1 VLIAEAMRLAQASQR
16 DLKSWHELWQSVP
29 SGKSGSVHTQSFSGV
44 ATPKTAGQPAPESP
58 LGSKQCFP
66 WEAPLAAPEKSG
78 RSILDLINLAGSQQ
92 PVRGLVSLFA
102 NSCNRSTIMTMT
114 TNLHIYEA
122 LTEAG
127 VKPDTARNVERAL
140 EARVSQ
146 GEDRVLSNL
155 KDKMFTKA
163 DGEALRG
170 EIKAELYK
178 ALNDQTLRL
187 IGVQI
192 AGFGLLFAA
201 LKLFH

>member
-1 VLIAEAMRLAQASQR
+1 
-16 DLKSWHELWQSVP
+16 
-29 SGKSGSVHTQSFSGV
+29 
-44 ATPKTAGQPAPESP
+44 
-58 LGSKQCFP
+58 
-66 WEAPLAAPEKSG
+66 
-78 RSILDLINLAGSQQ
+78 
-92 PVRGLVSLFA
+92 
-102 NSCNRSTIMTMT
+102 MTMT

-192 AGFGLLFAA
+192 ADFGLLFAA